1 MNDTSSKE
9 RGQMDAPGT
18 QDEAVIRISRLNNWY
33 GAYHARSDIDLT
45 VRKGERIV
53 ICGPSGS
60 GKSTLVRCI
69 NALEAHQS
77 GTIDAVGTRL
87 TDDMKDVG
95 RIRAEVGMCF
105 QQFNLFPH
113 LTVLE
118 NCVLSPRWT
127 RKQSKRDAEAEA
139 MHFLEMVKIPEQA
152 NKYPDSFPVDNS
164 SALLSHVRFA

>member
-1 MNDTSSKE
+1 
-9 RGQMDAPGT
+9 MDAPGT
-18 QDEAVIRISRLNNWY
+18 QDEAVIRISRLNKWY
-33 GAYHARSDIDLT
+33 GAYHARRDIDLT